1 MTPVKFSS
9 CQVYRVLKL
18 STRHIPGYLMYNFL
32 ILAGF
37 AFLGM
42 LWFGKSSPYY
52 KSFLSAMENLFT
64 GFIGHSGFKVSLGGG
79 GDLLVTLAIR

>member
-1 MTPVKFSS
+1 M
-9 CQVYRVLKL
+9 
-18 STRHIPGYLMYNFL
+18 PGYFMYNFL

-64 GFIGHSGFKVSLGGG
+64 GFIGHSGFKVSLGWEMER
-79 GDLLVTLAIR
+79 DLVVTLAMR